1 MPATPNNHDAHDYAE
16 RIRERLPR
24 RLEAL
29 REAMGLSSVNLARE
43 RGISREAIGGS
54 KGVTV
59 SPRLHRSESRS
70 IAQAP
75 VIPVGKA
82 MAWSALS
89 LARSSRR

>member
-1 MPATPNNHDAHDYAE
+1 MPTAPDNHDAHDDAE

-59 SPRLHRSESRS
+59 SSRLHRSESRS
-70 IAQAP
+70 NAQAP

-82 MAWSALS
+82 MARSALS
-89 LARSSRR
+89 LACSSRR

>member
-1 MPATPNNHDAHDYAE
+1 MPATPNNHGAHDYAE

-29 REAMGLSSVNLARE
+29 REAMGLSSVHLARE
-43 RGISREAIGGS
+43 RGISRKAIGGS
-54 KGVTV
+54 KGLKG
-59 SPRLHRSESRS
+59 SSRLHRRESRS

>member
-1 MPATPNNHDAHDYAE
+1 MPATPNNHGAHDYAE

-29 REAMGLSSVNLARE
+29 REA
-43 RGISREAIGGS
+43 IGGS

-59 SPRLHRSESRS
+59 SSRLHRSESRS

-75 VIPVGKA
+75 VIPVGRA

-89 LARSSRR
+89 LACSSRR

>member
-29 REAMGLSSVNLARE
+29 REA
-43 RGISREAIGGS
+43 IGGS

-59 SPRLHRSESRS
+59 SSRLHRSESRS

>member
-43 RGISREAIGGS
+43 RGISRETIGGS

-75 VIPVGKA
+75 VIPVGRA

-89 LARSSRR
+89 LACSSRR

>member
-1 MPATPNNHDAHDYAE
+1 MPATPNNHGAHDYAE

-29 REAMGLSSVNLARE
+29 REA
-43 RGISREAIGGS
+43 IGGS

-59 SPRLHRSESRS
+59 SSRLHRSESRS